1 VDLKVPHV
9 CPLTWGNKNLN
20 LTTQYKCGLVYFQ
33 MVVCPP
39 MGSGRKV
46 SNVGAGGKI
55 VGKQWLFL
63 GNGDLGPMAN
73 AQMI

>member
-1 VDLKVPHV
+1 
-9 CPLTWGNKNLN
+9 
-20 LTTQYKCGLVYFQ
+20 
-33 MVVCPP
+33 